1 MGNEPESNNDKSLKS
16 NIILVWID
24 KKVNN
29 NENMN
34 YQKEFRNINN
44 LELNCFETVYEGINF
59 LKKIEFKRTIIIT
72 SGSIYSEFINE
83 FKKNINELRIA
94 PRIIIFTSNKSNYIN
109 KSSSILPINHTFY
122 NAGGVV
128 DYFGPVKEFILS
140 KKSYQNN
147 IIEQSIFQR
156 EKIDKFNFEYI
167 SDKNQLIL
175 PLFFPEYIKVPTEVE
190 IQFFNKY
197 MLKYYDNFDE
207 IKYLYSQLVEVSE
220 IPVEILSKFWIRS
233 YTAESDFYRDMN
245 KNLQKNK
252 IKNYLP
258 FIQMVYEAIKKKSL
272 KPIYDRKLYRG
283 TLLSKKEFD
292 KIQNYMSKKIDGLP
306 GAIVYGRSFFSFT
319 DNENVAQSFKNRK
332 KANMKSNE
340 MVGLFIIE
348 QSTGEK
354 SCTGNAS
361 IKEFSYFKGESE
373 ILFFPFSS
381 FEIKKIQKI
390 NEQEFIIILNYLGK
404 YDSLFQGEDPKLLLQ
419 KVPEGSKIAKQ
430 IFLSNIL
437 DPTLE
442 LPKWAKTLIGAASG
456 AITGAIIGSFIPIPG
471 FGTLAGAAIGG
482 GIGAYVGNKFGSDSD
497 SD

>member
-1 MGNEPESNNDKSLKS
+1 MGNEETPNNNYLRS
-16 NIILVWID
+16 NIVLVWID

-29 NENMN
+29 SENTG

-44 LELNCFETVYEGINF
+44 LDLHCFENVYDGINF

-72 SGSIYSEFINE
+72 SGSIYSEFINV

-109 KSSSILPINHTFY
+109 KNSSILPINHPFY

-128 DYFGPVKEFILS
+128 DFFGPVKEFILS
-140 KKSYQNN
+140 KKGYQIN

-156 EKIDKFNFEYI
+156 EKTDKFNFEYI

-175 PLFFPEYIKVPTEVE
+175 PIFFPEYIKVPTEVE

-197 MLKYYDNFDE
+197 MLKHYDNFSE
-207 IKYLYSQLVEVSE
+207 IKYLYSQLVEVSQ

-233 YTAESDFYRDMN
+233 YTAESDFYGEMN

-272 KPIYDRKLYRG
+272 KPVYDKKLYRG
-283 TLLSKKEFD
+283 TLLSKKEFN

-319 DNENVAQSFKNRK
+319 DDESVAQRFKNNK
-332 KANMKSNE
+332 KAIMKSDE

-361 IKEFSYFKGESE
+361 IKEFSYFK
-373 ILFFPFSS
+373 
-381 FEIKKIQKI
+381 
-390 NEQEFIIILNYLGK
+390 
-404 YDSLFQGEDPKLLLQ
+404 
-419 KVPEGSKIAKQ
+419 
-430 IFLSNIL
+430 
-437 DPTLE
+437 
-442 LPKWAKTLIGAASG
+442 
-456 AITGAIIGSFIPIPG
+456 
-471 FGTLAGAAIGG
+471 
-482 GIGAYVGNKFGSDSD
+482 SD
-497 SD
+497 